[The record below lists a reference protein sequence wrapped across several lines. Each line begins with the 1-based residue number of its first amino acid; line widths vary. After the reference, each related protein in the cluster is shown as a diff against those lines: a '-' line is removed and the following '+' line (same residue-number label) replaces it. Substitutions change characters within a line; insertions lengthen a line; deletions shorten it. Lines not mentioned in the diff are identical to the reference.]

1 MEKIKDLFGG
11 KKKKQTHLISEA
23 SRKRIQKG
31 IPLSIDN
38 IMY

>member
-31 IPLSIDN
+31 ISLSTEH
-38 IMY
+38 IM